1 MKRLSSV
8 CIVVNIL
15 FITFILFNTTRL
27 VNDSQMSKK
36 DTFVHVYK
44 INNMQNRQPAQKID
58 VSQIIKHTPG
68 LHTNCKALLNGD
80 TKAQKTAMIFMQTQT
95 KREPQTDQKLFQL
108 DCPIFM
114 KRRGYIVQPTNEEK
128 KFPVAYSLVNFNDF
142 AQFERLFHAIY
153 RPQNS
158 YCLHVDEQSS
168 LEFKTGIDRLVKCF
182 PNFITSSRSV
192 NVKRGTWSALEA
204 DLICMKDLLD
214 RFPDWKYLINLSP
227 QDFPMRTNLELVKH
241 LKALNGS
248 NSIVGSLAKT
258 IYNPEIIPMDNP
270 EFEVRDA

>member
-1 MKRLSSV
+1 MNTRYIECARSVSFRKSTLSYLPLPMKRLSSV

-15 FITFILFNTTRL
+15 FITFILFNTTQHIT
-27 VNDSQMSKK
+27 DSGMSK
-36 DTFVHVYK
+36 DTFVYK
-44 INNMQNRQPAQKID
+44 IQNMQKRQPAQKID
-58 VSQIIKHTPG
+58 VSQVIKHTPG

-80 TKAQKTAMIFMQTQT
+80 TEAQKTAMIFMQTQT
-95 KREPQTDQKLFQL
+95 NREPQTDQELLKL

-114 KRRGYIVQPTNEEK
+114 KRRGYIVLSTSEEK
-128 KFPVAYSLVNFNDF
+128 NFPVAYSLVNFNDF

-153 RPQNS
+153 RPQNA

-168 LEFKTGIDRLVKCF
+168 IEFKTGIDRLVKCF
-182 PNFITSSRSV
+182 PNFITSSRSVV

-227 QDFPMRTNLELVKH
+227 QDFPMRTNLEV
-241 LKALNGS
+241 
-248 NSIVGSLAKT
+248 
-258 IYNPEIIPMDNP
+258 E
-270 EFEVRDA
+270 